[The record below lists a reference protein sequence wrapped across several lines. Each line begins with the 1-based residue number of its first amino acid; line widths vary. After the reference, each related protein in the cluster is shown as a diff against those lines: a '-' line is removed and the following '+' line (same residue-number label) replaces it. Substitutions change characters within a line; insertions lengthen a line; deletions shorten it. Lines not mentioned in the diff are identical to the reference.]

1 MSKRP
6 DGVTVTLCMIVKDE
20 EHIIHECL
28 NSLSPY
34 IGSKT
39 DITDTGSTDRT
50 KEIIK
55 EWGEKNNIPKTVY
68 DAPKGVD
75 LVSLEQSHQKR

>member
-28 NSLSPY
+28 NSM
-34 IGSKT
+34 G
-39 DITDTGSTDRT
+39 DRT
-50 KEIIK
+50 LIDTISPIQVQQIE
-55 EWGEKNNIPKTVY
+55 PKKLLKSGVRRTTS
-68 DAPKGVD
+68 PELFMMLLGVD